1 MTVRYIDAD
10 QDQLYPDVGCRYEP
24 ACLRCS
30 REVCV
35 EELSPREKTAATYLE
50 RRRIVGAMTGSVKE
64 VMAATG
70 LSARTVHRA
79 RRAVSEGAA

>member
-24 ACLRCS
+24 SCLRGPRS
-30 REVCV
+30 VCI
-35 EELSPREKTAATYLE
+35 EELTPRQKTAAMYTE
-50 RRRIVGAMTGSVKE
+50 RYRVVGGMPGSVKG